1 MIRHLVKC
9 PARMS
14 LVNQRLPTDTI
25 PLAIFWEFF
34 VLSRRPRPPAGG
46 KLNFAKFLKEVWSG
60 RPGSN
65 RRRPAWEFSNEFC
78 VFLFRSK
85 NLIGIYRPNDV
96 APSFSNFN

>member
-1 MIRHLVKC
+1 MLRHLDKC

-34 VLSRRPRPPAGG
+34 VFEPTTTTTGRW
-46 KLNFAKFLKEVWSG
+46 KAKFLKEVWSG

-65 RRRPAWEFSNEFC
+65 RRRPAWEFSYEINIFS
-78 VFLFRSK
+78 FSGKNLARIFRSQDP
-85 NLIGIYRPNDV
+85 LLV
-96 APSFSNFN
+96 SSNFN

>member
-34 VLSRRPRPPAGG
+34 VFEPTSTTTGSW
-46 KLNFAKFLKEVWSG
+46 KAKF
-60 RPGSN
+60 
-65 RRRPAWEFSNEFC
+65 
-78 VFLFRSK
+78 
-85 NLIGIYRPNDV
+85 
-96 APSFSNFN
+96 